1 MDHAS
6 HARSV
11 CIKSEA
17 ANISPKVPDKRQHR
31 TRTECPPRPIYRR
44 RSCHHSAVSWSRSAQ
59 HCPPTHYQMHHTEP
73 ESAAKK
79 KKHKTVSYSRALSC
93 VLFIQHTAIVYYGCT
108 SPNSD
113 GTGIVE
119 VSVLFG
125 INAPKVLHAFHG
137 IISQCATSEDKCQ
150 KSMISIHNKQENLTI
165 SFFYICLH
173 CYTCHR
179 I

>member
-79 KKHKTVSYSRALSC
+79 KTQNCFILSRSLLC
-93 VLFIQHTAIVYYGCT
+93 IVYSAHC
-108 SPNSD
+108 N
-113 GTGIVE
+113 
-119 VSVLFG
+119 SVLWMHITKFRWYWYCG
-125 INAPKVLHAFHG
+125 SLSTLWYQRTKGTACFSRYYFTMCNF
-137 IISQCATSEDKCQ
+137 
-150 KSMISIHNKQENLTI
+150 
-165 SFFYICLH
+165 
-173 CYTCHR
+173 
-179 I
+179 